1 LDRGNEPSIPWVRQQ
16 GKSEKIHASICC
28 KNPKILNKGGQ
39 HMWLLNLIL
48 AVIALII
55 AILAYQKVG
64 GMADLRKQIDQIA
77 SSVDLRKSI
86 DSMAAA
92 TDSLREKT
100 AEAIG
105 RLEATFKRE
114 AKEEKKPPK
123 RAAPKRRRPRQKKTE
138 KTEEPS

>member
-1 LDRGNEPSIPWVRQQ
+1 
-16 GKSEKIHASICC
+16 
-28 KNPKILNKGGQ
+28 
-39 HMWLLNLIL
+39 MWLLNLIL

-77 SSVDLRKSI
+77 SSVDLRKSL

-92 TDSLREKT
+92 TDSVREKT

-105 RLEATFKRE
+105 RLETTFK
-114 AKEEKKPPK
+114 KEEKKPPK
-123 RAAPKRRRPRQKKTE
+123 RAAPKSRRPTKKKTE